1 MYSTCSI
8 IFIFL
13 FPIQVHHL
21 QYPTKDSQPSSHTC
35 RQCLALPFFFLYL
48 PRWNNLYREH
58 AESLFSGTQATRSHF
73 LLLFLVTVMSDSFAA
88 LWTVNHQAP
97 LSVGF
102 HRQEYWSGL
111 PFPPPGFF
119 PTQESNPCPLCFL
132 HWQMRS
138 LPLSHLGNPRNGLP
152 FTVYYFLSN
161 FCFVVRISFPGFHP
175 FASFQLGETVCIFK
189 LNFKHDLI
197 CETSSKSSRQY
208 GKCAINLF
216 LNYSIRDTRMNK
228 FSTDRK
234 DS

>member
-1 MYSTCSI
+1 MQYNFYISFSNTS
-8 IFIFL
+8 
-13 FPIQVHHL
+13 HHL
-21 QYPTKDSQPSSHTC
+21 QHPTKDSQPSSHTC
-35 RQCLALPFFFLYL
+35 RQWLALPFFFFFISQDEII
-48 PRWNNLYREH
+48 YREH

-88 LWTVNHQAP
+88 LWTVNHQAS
-97 LSVGF
+97 LSMGF

-119 PTQESNPCPLCFL
+119 PPQESNPCPLCLL
-132 HWQMRS
+132 HWQMDS
-138 LPLSHLGNPRNGLP
+138 LPSSHLGNPRSGLP
-152 FTVYYFLSN
+152 FTVCYFLSN
-161 FCFVVRISFPGFHP
+161 FCFVVRISFPGFYP
-175 FASFQLGETVCIFK
+175 FASFQLGETVCTFK
-189 LNFKHDLI
+189 LNFKHDLV

-216 LNYSIRDTRMNK
+216 LNYSIRDTKMNK